1 MAEPEESHRS
11 QGCRSRIEPGVAH
24 EEAPGKW
31 RSDPFRGQADD
42 GRVGLAGSRLVG
54 RRRGVDERKET
65 LEVEDPP
72 REPCRRVRGDRR
84 PDPPPAQLLENT
96 PRLGVRPDLSEMVLE
111 EARVRRLDLLH
122 RPIGKVG
129 IPVGRRPVS
138 VDRIELGSP
147 DGSTAE
153 VNEHEVVDSEPGVL
167 RKDEDA
173 VHVEQDG
180 VDGSG
185 QGHLRTA
192 DHRRGAPSFQARS
205 RRPAPCIGEMRP
217 VTSGPSMEA
226 RDYKDTL
233 HLPKTSFPMKAD
245 LPKREPERLAR
256 WVGSGLYE
264 KVLAARRKAGA
275 RRYILHDGPPYA
287 NGRIHIGTALNK
299 ILKDIVVRSKTMAGF
314 EAPYV
319 PGWDCHG
326 LPIELKVDK
335 ELGARKREMDPVT
348 FRKACREYAQK
359 WVVAQRDDFQRLG
372 ILGAWEAPYRT
383 MDYGYQASIARAF
396 GTFLEQGLVTFGFK
410 AVLWCVQCKTA
421 LAEAEVEYED
431 RKDASIHVAFPM
443 PVTDSLRALWGDALT
458 ADSELFAVIWTTTP
472 WTLPAN
478 RAVCLGPEIPY
489 VLARRASEPAKLYLL
504 AEPLVEAT
512 AKALSWSDL
521 AAVPGTTRKGTAIEG
536 TRPTYRRPFDTDGI
550 SFGFLLGEHVSTDD
564 GTGLVH
570 TAPGHGREDHDAVK
584 RSGHPVDDPSLCPVD
599 PAGFYDAHVPEP
611 LRGKRVVAAKSPDL
625 DANRAVLALLEA
637 GDPSGTR
644 LLGRSDLVHSYPHCW
659 RCKSPV
665 VFRATHQWF
674 IDLGALRDRALTEIR
689 EKVEWVPAFGVNRI
703 GAMVENRLEWTISRQ
718 RLWGSPITILRP
730 AEPRDDVEYYPSAD
744 DPVELKL
751 FFDHLVAIF
760 EKYGADAW
768 WDEENFPAEA
778 FVPPSSKWKGVAFEK
793 VKDIL
798 DVWFDSGVSHA
809 AVLGTSG
816 YGVASPYDDA
826 TAAPVLY
833 LEGHDQHRGWF
844 QSSLL
849 TAVALRGK
857 APYDTV
863 VTHGFVVAGDGR
875 KMSKSMGNTVEPDE
889 VISKHGA
896 DVLRLWVASTDYTD
910 DIRLN
915 QEILTRTSEAYRKI
929 RNTARFLLSNLF
941 DFDPAANSVDAE
953 NLEPVDRLLVARAAL
968 LVADARKAYDRFEFH
983 VVARRLREFATT
995 DLSALWCDVRKDALF
1010 VLGKDDL
1017 ARRSAQTAAYRIAEA
1032 LALLLNPL
1040 CPFTAEEIWESLPG
1054 HEGTS
1059 PNLSTWD
1066 SLSLATLTDEQH
1078 AAWGR
1083 LLEVRGAFVG
1093 ALEPLRR
1100 DGVVGTSAQ
1109 ARAEV
1114 ERTAAFAADLATTGL
1129 DEARFAELLIVPE
1142 VVFHSPAAEG
1152 DIALPAVSAHAAEGT
1167 KCPRCWQVKRDGDA
1181 TGLCGRCR
1189 AILASAADASTAAGA

>member
-1 MAEPEESHRS
+1 
-11 QGCRSRIEPGVAH
+11 
-24 EEAPGKW
+24 
-31 RSDPFRGQADD
+31 
-42 GRVGLAGSRLVG
+42 
-54 RRRGVDERKET
+54 
-65 LEVEDPP
+65 
-72 REPCRRVRGDRR
+72 
-84 PDPPPAQLLENT
+84 
-96 PRLGVRPDLSEMVLE
+96 
-111 EARVRRLDLLH
+111 
-122 RPIGKVG
+122 
-129 IPVGRRPVS
+129 
-138 VDRIELGSP
+138 
-147 DGSTAE
+147 
-153 VNEHEVVDSEPGVL
+153 
-167 RKDEDA
+167 
-173 VHVEQDG
+173 
-180 VDGSG
+180 
-185 QGHLRTA
+185 
-192 DHRRGAPSFQARS
+192 
-205 RRPAPCIGEMRP
+205 
-217 VTSGPSMEA
+217 MEA

-256 WVGSGLYE
+256 WLGSGLYE
-264 KVLAARRKAGA
+264 KVLEARRKAGA
-275 RRYILHDGPPYA
+275 KRFILHDGPPYA
-287 NGRIHIGTALNK
+287 NGHIHIGTALNK

-319 PGWDCHG
+319 PGSDCHG

-335 ELGARKREMDPVT
+335 ELGSKKREMNPVT

-359 WVVAQRDDFQRLG
+359 WVVAQRADFQRLG
-372 ILGAWEAPYRT
+372 ILGAWDTQYST
-383 MDYGYQASIARAF
+383 MDFGYQATIARSF
-396 GTFLEQGLVTFGFK
+396 GEFLAKGLVTFGFK
-410 AVLWCVQCKTA
+410 AVLWCVNCKTA

-443 PVTDSLRALWGDALT
+443 PVTDALRALWGEALA

-489 VLARRASEPAKLYLL
+489 VLARRASEPATLYLL

-521 AAVPGTTRKGTAIEG
+521 AAVPGTTRKGADVEMA
-536 TRPTYRRPFDTDGI
+536 RPTYRRPFDMDGV
-550 SFGFLLGEHVSTDD
+550 SFGFLLGEHVSTDE

-570 TAPGHGREDHDAVK
+570 TAPGHGREDHEVVK
-584 RSGHPVDDPSLCPVD
+584 RSGYPVDDPALCPVD

-611 LRGKRVVAAKSPDL
+611 LRGKRVVGAKSPDL

-637 GDPSGTR
+637 GDPSGAR
-644 LLGRSDLVHSYPHCW
+644 LLGRTDVVHSYPHCW

-744 DPVELKL
+744 DPAELKL

-760 EKYGADAW
+760 EKHGADAW
-768 WDEENFPAEA
+768 WDDENFPADA
-778 FVPPSSKWKGVAFEK
+778 FVPPTSRWKGVAFEK

-809 AVLGTSG
+809 AVLGTSA
-816 YGVASPYDDA
+816 YGIPSPYAD
-826 TAAPVLY
+826 PKSPHVLY

-849 TAVALRGK
+849 TSVALRGK

-875 KMSKSMGNTVEPDE
+875 KMSKSMGNTVEPNE
-889 VISKHGA
+889 VIDKHGA
-896 DVLRLWVASTDYTD
+896 DVLRLWVGSTDYTD

-915 QEILTRTSEAYRKI
+915 QEILTRTAEAYRKI

-941 DFDPAANSVDAE
+941 DFDPKANAVAPE
-953 NLEPVDRLLVARAAL
+953 KLEPFDRLLVARAAL
-968 LVADARKAYDRFEFH
+968 LVADCRKAYDRFEFH
-983 VVARRLREFATT
+983 TVARRLREFATT

-1010 VLGKDDL
+1010 VLAKDDP

-1032 LALLLNPL
+1032 LTLLLNPI
-1040 CPFTAEEIWESLPG
+1040 CPFTAEEIWEALPG

-1059 PNLSTWD
+1059 PNFATYETLV
-1066 SLSLATLTDEQH
+1066 LASLADEQH

-1083 LLEVRGAFVG
+1083 LLDVRAAFVG

-1114 ERTAAFAADLATTGL
+1114 ERTAALAADLATTGL

-1142 VVFHSPAAEG
+1142 VVFTTPAVEG
-1152 DIALPAVSAHAAEGT
+1152 DSGAPLVAAHAADGT

-1181 TGLCGRCR
+1181 SGLCARCQG
-1189 AILASAADASTAAGA
+1189 ILSADATRAATA

>member
-1 MAEPEESHRS
+1 
-11 QGCRSRIEPGVAH
+11 
-24 EEAPGKW
+24 
-31 RSDPFRGQADD
+31 
-42 GRVGLAGSRLVG
+42 
-54 RRRGVDERKET
+54 
-65 LEVEDPP
+65 
-72 REPCRRVRGDRR
+72 
-84 PDPPPAQLLENT
+84 
-96 PRLGVRPDLSEMVLE
+96 
-111 EARVRRLDLLH
+111 
-122 RPIGKVG
+122 
-129 IPVGRRPVS
+129 
-138 VDRIELGSP
+138 
-147 DGSTAE
+147 
-153 VNEHEVVDSEPGVL
+153 
-167 RKDEDA
+167 
-173 VHVEQDG
+173 
-180 VDGSG
+180 
-185 QGHLRTA
+185 
-192 DHRRGAPSFQARS
+192 
-205 RRPAPCIGEMRP
+205 
-217 VTSGPSMEA
+217 MEA
-226 RDYKDTL
+226 RDYKATL
-233 HLPKTSFPMKAD
+233 QLPTTSFPMKAD

-256 WVGSGLYE
+256 WVASGLYE
-264 KVLAARRKAGA
+264 KILAARREAGA
-275 RRYILHDGPPYA
+275 PRYILHDGPPYA

-299 ILKDIVVRSKTMAGF
+299 ILKDIVVRSKTLAGF

-335 ELGARKREMDPVT
+335 ELGSKKREMDPVT

-359 WVVAQRDDFQRLG
+359 WVVAQRTDFQRLG

-383 MDYGYQASIARAF
+383 MDYGYQATIARSF
-396 GTFLEQGLVTFGFK
+396 GEFLAKGLVTFGFK

-443 PVTDSLRALWGDALT
+443 PVTDALRALWGEAL
-458 ADSELFAVIWTTTP
+458 AAESELFAVIWTTTP

-489 VLARRASEPAKLYLL
+489 VLARRASEPSKLYVL

-512 AKALSWSDL
+512 AKALSWADL
-521 AAVPGTTRKGTAIEG
+521 AAIPGTARKGAAVEMA
-536 TRPTYRRPFDTDGI
+536 RPTYRRPFDVDGV

-570 TAPGHGREDHDAVK
+570 TAPGHGREDHDVVK
-584 RSGHPVDDPSLCPVD
+584 RSGHPVDDPALCPVD
-599 PAGFYDAHVPEP
+599 AAGFYDAHVPEP

-625 DANRAVLALLEA
+625 DANRAVLALLVA
-637 GDPSGTR
+637 GDPSGAR
-644 LLGRSDLVHSYPHCW
+644 LLGRTDMVHSYPHCW

-665 VFRATHQWF
+665 VFRATHQLF

-718 RLWGSPITILRP
+718 RLWGSPITILKP
-730 AEPRDDVEYYPSAD
+730 AEPREDLEYYPSAD
-744 DPVELKL
+744 DPAELKL

-760 EKYGADAW
+760 EKHGADAW
-768 WDEENFPAEA
+768 WDDENFPADA
-778 FVPPSSKWKGVAFEK
+778 FVPAASKWKGVAFEK

-809 AVLGTSG
+809 AVLGTSA
-816 YGVASPYDDA
+816 YGIASPYDEA

-875 KMSKSMGNTVEPDE
+875 KMSKSVGNTVEPDE

-896 DVLRLWVASTDYTD
+896 DVLRLWVGSTDYTD

-915 QEILTRTSEAYRKI
+915 QEILTRTAEAYRKI

-941 DFDPAANSVDAE
+941 DFDPGVDAVAPE
-953 NLEPVDRLLVARAAL
+953 KLEPVDRLLVARAAL
-968 LVADARKAYDRFEFH
+968 LVADSRKAYDRFEFH
-983 VVARRLREFATT
+983 AVARRLREFATT
-995 DLSALWCDVRKDALF
+995 DLSSLWCDIRKDALF
-1010 VLGKDDL
+1010 VAGRNDP

-1032 LALLLNPL
+1032 LALLLNPI

-1059 PNLSTWD
+1059 PNLATWD
-1066 SLSLATLTDEQH
+1066 DLVLATLTDEQH

-1083 LLEVRGAFVG
+1083 LLDVRAAFVG

-1114 ERTAAFAADLATTGL
+1114 ERTASFVADLSTTGL

-1142 VVFHSPAAEG
+1142 VVFHAQASEG
-1152 DIALPAVSAHAAEGT
+1152 ETALPAVSAHAAEGT
-1167 KCPRCWQVKRDGDA
+1167 KCPRCWQVKRDGDD
-1181 TGLCGRCR
+1181 TGLCPRCQG
-1189 AILASAADASTAAGA
+1189 ILATLPAPPAPAAGA